1 MREFRLHKEQPM
13 KNIETYVRV
22 GSDSI
27 KNTNSKT
34 LELWNNAIA
43 ENEYSD
49 IIPLK
54 EGDYLVDAHLYAELL
69 EACSYNKD
77 LDPYNIPNVNFT
89 LINRSDTRWDEYKK
103 QRLERGFDNS
113 ETWSLDSTI
122 ARFIEPRLRV
132 FKEIHG
138 GYPGNL
144 TEEKWDEILDK
155 MIKAFEYINNEDL
168 GIDESKHGLDR
179 YKDREQTIKEG
190 LDLFREYFFALW
202 W

>member
-1 MREFRLHKEQPM
+1 MHKFRLHKEHPM
-13 KNIETYVRV
+13 KSIETYVRV
-22 GSDSI
+22 KSDSI
-27 KNTNSKT
+27 KNTNPKT
-34 LELWNNAIA
+34 LELWNKAI
-43 ENEYSD
+43 NEDTYSD

-54 EGDYLVDAHLYAELL
+54 EGDYLVDVYLYDKLL
-69 EACSYNKD
+69 EACTYNSD
-77 LDPYNIPNVNFT
+77 LDPYNIPNINFT
-89 LINRSDTRWDEYKK
+89 LINRSDDRWEEYKK

-132 FKEIHG
+132 FKEIHR

-144 TEEKWDEILDK
+144 TEEKWNEILDK
-155 MIKAFEYINNEDL
+155 MVKAFEYINNEDL
-168 GIDESKHGLDR
+168 GIDENERGLKK
-179 YKDREQTIKEG
+179 YEKREQIIKEG

>member
-1 MREFRLHKEQPM
+1 M
-13 KNIETYVRV
+13 KNVETYVRV
-22 GSDSI
+22 SSDNI
-27 KNTNSKT
+27 KNTNPKT

-43 ENEYSD
+43 EDEYGD

-54 EGDYLVDAHLYAELL
+54 EGDYLVDAVLYARLL

-89 LINRSDTRWDEYKK
+89 LIDREDDRWDEYKK

-122 ARFIEPRLRV
+122 SKFIEPRLRV
-132 FKEIHG
+132 FREIHG
-138 GYPGNL
+138 GYPGNM
-144 TEEKWDEILDK
+144 TEDEWDEILYK
-155 MIKAFEYINNEDL
+155 MIRAFEYINK
-168 GIDESKHGLDR
+168 DETYEHQD
-179 YKDREQTIKEG
+179 EVKEG
-190 LDLFREYFFALW
+190 LDLFREHFFGLW